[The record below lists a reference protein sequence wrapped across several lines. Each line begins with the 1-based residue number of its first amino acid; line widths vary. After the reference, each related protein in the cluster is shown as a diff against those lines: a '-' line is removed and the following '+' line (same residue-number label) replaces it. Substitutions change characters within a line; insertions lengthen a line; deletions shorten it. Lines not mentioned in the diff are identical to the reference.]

1 MVDSWDSRQLKKSE
15 KRENTYTFS
24 QCVSI
29 SKNSS
34 VFVLIMT
41 FSIITINL
49 NNSVGLKKTAE
60 SISSQS
66 CKDYEWIVIDGGSTD
81 GSRDIISGYS
91 DIISYSV
98 SEPDAGIYNAM
109 NKGVEVANG
118 DYLMFLNSGDC
129 LYDKDVLSDFI
140 KQKRKG
146 DIVYGNTE
154 RVDQNS
160 MHSGEDVPARHISLQ
175 YLLYKRLNHQ
185 SMFFSRECFTN
196 RRYDESFRLL
206 GDMELMVR
214 LAMQGVKF
222 VYWDRCIVKYDVT
235 GISARIDT
243 KPEIDKAIE
252 KNIPE
257 FILLDYAESTYNDSD
272 IARMSR
278 DIIDSNRFIRT
289 LTRLFMYPIYGMHK
303 LLKKSSL

>member
-1 MVDSWDSRQLKKSE
+1 
-15 KRENTYTFS
+15 
-24 QCVSI
+24 
-29 SKNSS
+29 
-34 VFVLIMT
+34 MT

-60 SISSQS
+60 GIASQS
-66 CKDYEWIVIDGGSTD
+66 CRDYEWIVIDGGSTD
-81 GSRDIISGYS
+81 GSMDVINSYFNIIA
-91 DIISYSV
+91 YSV

-109 NKGVEVANG
+109 NKGVWAANG

-140 KQKRKG
+140 KQNIQG

-154 RVDQNS
+154 RVGRDGV
-160 MHSGEDVPARHISLQ
+160 HCGEDVPTRHLSLQ

-185 SMFFSRECFTN
+185 SMFFSRKCFVN
-196 RRYDESFRLL
+196 HRYDETFKLL

-214 LAMQGVKF
+214 LAMQGAKF
-222 VYWDRCIVKYDVT
+222 FYWDRFIVKYDVT

-257 FILLDYAESTYNDSD
+257 FILLDYVESTYNDSD
-272 IARMSR
+272 IAKMSR
-278 DIIDSNRFIRT
+278 DIIYSNRFIRT
-289 LTRLFMYPIYGMHK
+289 LTRLFMYPIYGIHK
-303 LLKKSSL
+303 LLK

>member
-1 MVDSWDSRQLKKSE
+1 
-15 KRENTYTFS
+15 
-24 QCVSI
+24 
-29 SKNSS
+29 
-34 VFVLIMT
+34 MT
-41 FSIITINL
+41 LSIITINL

-66 CKDYEWIVIDGGSTD
+66 CKNYEWIVIDGGSTD
-81 GSRDIISGYS
+81 GSKEIMKRFSN
-91 DIISYSV
+91 IISYSV

-109 NKGVEVANG
+109 NKGVEAANG

-129 LYDKDVLSDFI
+129 LYDKDVLTDFI
-140 KQKRKG
+140 KQNRKE

-154 RVDQNS
+154 RVDQNG
-160 MHSGEDVPARHISLQ
+160 MHSGEDIPTRHISLQ

-185 SMFFSRECFTN
+185 SMFFNRQCFAN
-196 RRYDESFRLL
+196 HRYDESFRLL

-214 LAMQGVKF
+214 LAMQGTKF
-222 VYWDRCIVKYDVT
+222 IYWDRFIVKYDVT
-235 GISARIDT
+235 GVSARVDT

-252 KNIPE
+252 NNIPD
-257 FILLDYAESTYNDSD
+257 FILLDYARSTYNDSD

-289 LTRLFMYPIYGMHK
+289 LTRLFLYPIHGLHK
-303 LLKKSSL
+303 LIKKSDS